1 MPARKARPMKL
12 FVGTSGYSYK
22 EWKGSFY
29 PKDMSAKGM
38 LKYYGERFG
47 AVEINS
53 SFYRLP
59 AVSALESWAGEV
71 PAGFKFA
78 MKAPQAITHFQRL
91 KGSEKSVREFLG
103 AASALGPRQ
112 GPLLFGLPPNMKKD
126 SARLRDFLA
135 LLPDGTRAAIEFR
148 HASWF
153 DDEVFGLLK
162 EAGVALCIADADDDL
177 DVPFEATAGFGYLR
191 LRRAEYSAAALKKW
205 VGRIQRQSWK
215 EAFVFFKHEDEA
227 KGPRFAERFLG
238 LVQK

>member
-1 MPARKARPMKL
+1 MSARKAKSMKL
-12 FVGTSGYSYK
+12 YVGTSGYSYK

-29 PKDMSAKGM
+29 PKDMKTGGM

-71 PAGFKFA
+71 PAGFRFA

-91 KGSEKSVREFLG
+91 KGSEKSVAEFVSV
-103 AASALGPRQ
+103 AAALGPRL

-126 SARLRDFLA
+126 AARLRDVLA
-135 LLPDGTRAAIEFR
+135 LLPDGTRAAVEFR

-153 DDEVFGLLK
+153 DDEVFGVLND
-162 EAGVALCIADADDDL
+162 AGVALCVADADDEL
-177 DVPFEATAGFGYLR
+177 EVPFEATAGFGYVR

-205 VGRIQRQSWK
+205 MGRIQKQKWK

-227 KGPRFAERFLG
+227 KGPRFAERFVG
-238 LVQK
+238 LVQA